1 MIWTVIKRILIV
13 ICTVSLALIACAVI
27 VWSDADSNSKK
38 YTYVG
43 TQLVRVDNTTDQV
56 QVYNQ
61 GTKKW
66 EPMP

>member
-13 ICTVSLALIACAVI
+13 ICTVSLALIACAAI

-43 TQLVRVDNTTDQV
+43 TQLVRVDNATDQV
-56 QVYNQ
+56 QVYS
-61 GTKKW
+61 TSKKIW
-66 EPMP
+66 EPMR